1 MNSAAIEE
9 DATALPASATPAP
22 RPWLHSVFGI
32 VCILVL
38 LSVRMAGGMPFGF
51 AYDPNREHCLTNFH
65 LGVFLKHHPSEVHR
79 ADLVMFLPVPALS
92 YVREPFVLKQV
103 AAVAGD
109 HLVIKDQLVSVNGH
123 PVVRGLALAGIY
135 GQTAAALERDEIV
148 PPGRLFVFG
157 DADRSDD
164 SRYWG
169 YLESSK
175 VVGTVA
181 RLF

>member
-1 MNSAAIEE
+1 MNTAPLQEGPSAP
-9 DATALPASATPAP
+9 LPP
-22 RPWLHSVFGI
+22 RKWLHSVFGI

-38 LSVRMAGGMPFGF
+38 LSVRLAGGVPFGL
-51 AYDPNREHCLTNFH
+51 AYDPNREHCLIDYH
-65 LGVFLKHHPSEVHR
+65 LGFFMKHHPSEFHR
-79 ADLVMFLPVPALS
+79 SDLVMFPPVPALS
-92 YVREPFVLKQV
+92 YVREPFVLKRV
-103 AAVAGD
+103 AAIPGD
-109 HLVIKDQLVSVNGH
+109 HLVIKDQVVSVNGRE
-123 PVVRGLALAGIY
+123 VVRGLVLASIY
-135 GQTAAALERDEIV
+135 KKTPAELQRDEIV

-175 VVGTVA
+175 VVGTVK

>member
-1 MNSAAIEE
+1 MTT
-9 DATALPASATPAP
+9 ATLQQEAGVP
-22 RPWLHSVFGI
+22 RPPRKWLHSVFGI

-38 LSVRMAGGMPFGF
+38 LAVRLAGGMPFGF
-51 AYDPNREHCLTNFH
+51 AYDPNREHCLTDFH
-65 LGVFLKHHPSEVHR
+65 LGFFVKHHPSEIHR
-79 ADLVMFLPVPALS
+79 SDLVMFLPVPALS
-92 YVREPFVLKQV
+92 YVRQPFVLKRV

-109 HLVIKDQLVSVNGH
+109 HLVIKDQVVTVNGRE
-123 PVVRGLALAGIY
+123 VVRGLVLASVY
-135 GQTAAALERDEIV
+135 KTTPQQLQRDETV

-169 YLESSK
+169 YLDSAK
-175 VVGTVA
+175 VVGTVK